1 MVDEKMEKQALAG
14 RPAQDPVRSTGRPGG
29 HYSGFTLVEM
39 LIVIVVMG
47 ILLMMAVPT
56 LQMLAPR
63 YMLGS
68 TAKSLDSLMQKAR
81 LTAHN
86 TQKPI
91 RMVVDCRPAKQ
102 PNPQISC
109 TMLLYSANFD
119 NTGKL
124 NLTVPPGPWTE
135 VPNSRRHVPGKVLIG
150 LPTPTPTAVDA
161 SLTDVYWAVFMPTGK
176 VQTSHNPMRLLITPK
191 NNSFDGKVGVSLSQ
205 QSGRVTVRRR

>member
-1 MVDEKMEKQALAG
+1 MVGEKMEKQALAD
-14 RPAQDPVRSTGRPGG
+14 RPARGPVRSSGCPGG
-29 HYSGFTLVEM
+29 HHSGFTLVEM

-47 ILLMMAVPT
+47 ILLMMTVPS

-63 YMLGS
+63 YMLNS
-68 TAKSLDSLMQKAR
+68 TAKSLDSLIQKAR

-91 RMVVDCRPAKQ
+91 RMVVDCRPANQ
-102 PNPQISC
+102 PNPQTSC

-119 NTGKL
+119 DTGKL

-135 VPNSRRHVPGKVLIG
+135 LPNSRRYVPNKVLIG
-150 LPTPTPTAVDA
+150 LPTPAPTAVDA
-161 SLTDVYWAVFMPTGK
+161 SLVDVYWAVFMPTGK
-176 VQTSHNPMRLLITPK
+176 VQTSHNPMRLLLEPEVTALAP
-191 NNSFDGKVGVSLSQ
+191 SLEVSVSQ

>member
-1 MVDEKMEKQALAG
+1 MVDEKMEKQAPAG
-14 RPAQDPVRSTGRPGG
+14 WPAQGPVRSSGRPVG
-29 HYSGFTLVEM
+29 HCSGFTLVEM
-39 LIVIVVMG
+39 LVVIVVMG

-91 RMVVDCRPAKQ
+91 RMVVDCRTAKQ
-102 PNPQISC
+102 PNKQTSC

-119 NTGKL
+119 DTGKL

-135 VPNSRRHVPGKVLIG
+135 LPNSRRFVPSKVLIG
-150 LPTPTPTAVDA
+150 LPTPAPTAVDA
-161 SLTDVYWAVFMPTGK
+161 SLADVYWAVFMPTGK
-176 VQTSHNPMRLLITPK
+176 VQASHNPMRLLIKPEMASINT
-191 NNSFDGKVGVSLSQ
+191 SVEVSLSQ

>member
-1 MVDEKMEKQALAG
+1 MVDEKMEKQAPAG
-14 RPAQDPVRSTGRPGG
+14 RPAQGTVRSSGRPDG

-39 LIVIVVMG
+39 LVVIVIMG
-47 ILLMMAVPT
+47 ILVMMTVPS
-56 LQMLAPR
+56 LQLLAPR

-91 RMVVDCRPAKQ
+91 RMVVDCRGTKQ
-102 PNPQISC
+102 PNPQTRC

-135 VPNSRRHVPGKVLIG
+135 VPESRRYVHNKVLIG
-150 LPTPTPTAVDA
+150 LPTPAPTAVDA
-161 SLTDVYWAVFMPTGK
+161 GLVDVYWAVFMPTGK
-176 VQTSHNPMRLLITPK
+176 VQASHNPMRLLIKPANAGLDTY
-191 NNSFDGKVGVSLSQ
+191 VEVSLSQ